1 MKKRRVL
8 WISPAPPLN
17 NSKTAGE
24 KTYNYYVHRLLESG
38 AYEFKFISLCD
49 NERKK
54 SVELQDRKLDITCIC
69 YEETQSIKKLSNIE
83 SKYSPVAHY
92 CGLISNFCAKQIIRC
107 CKKLKTE
114 GYYPDVL
121 ILEWTATV
129 VLTGEIKKLFPAARI
144 IASEHD
150 VVFVGI
156 ERKSTYYNTLFWKI
170 RAKHEK
176 TVELAALKKCDVV
189 LVQNPDNAQL
199 LVNEG
204 IKRECIKWLCPYY
217 DDMSFISRNPN
228 KQDILVYGAM
238 NRAEN
243 YLSAEW
249 FIDHV
254 MPLIED
260 LDIRFVVV
268 GNKPPKT
275 LLDRQNSRIIITGFV
290 DDIIPFFENAI
301 CMVAPLVLGA
311 GIKVKILEAMSSGI
325 PVITNEIGIEGI
337 PAKDREEYLRCDK
350 PIEYA
355 EKIREIVEG
364 TVDLKLLH
372 DRSKA
377 LIQNVFSLEKS
388 VGQYM
393 DLLNSF

>member
-1 MKKRRVL
+1 MKKKRVL
-8 WISPAPPLN
+8 WISPVPPLYK
-17 NSKTAGE
+17 SKTAGE

-38 AYEFKFISLCD
+38 EYEFKFISLCD

-54 SVELQDRKLDITCIC
+54 SVELQNRELDISCIC
-69 YEETQSIKKLSNIE
+69 YEEAQRIKKLSNIE

-92 CGLISNFCAKQIIRC
+92 CGLISNFCAKEIIRN
-107 CKKLKTE
+107 CKKLKAE

-129 VLTGEIKKLFPAARI
+129 VLTSEIRKLFPAARI

-156 ERKSTYYNTLFWKI
+156 ERKSMYYNTLLWKI

-176 TVELAALKKCDVV
+176 AVEIAALKQCDVV
-189 LVQNPDNAQL
+189 LVQNPDNVRL

-217 DDMSFISRNPN
+217 DDMSFVSRNPN
-228 KQDILVYGAM
+228 KQDILFYGAM

-275 LLDRQNSRIIITGFV
+275 LLDRQSSRIIVTGFV
-290 DDIIPFFENAI
+290 EDVNPYVESAL

-325 PVITNEIGIEGI
+325 PVLTNEIGIEGI
-337 PAKDREEYLRCDK
+337 SAKNMEEYLHCDA

-355 EKIREIVEG
+355 EKIRGIIDGVID
-364 TVDLKLLH
+364 TKLLH

-377 LIQNVFSLEKS
+377 LIQNAFSLEKS